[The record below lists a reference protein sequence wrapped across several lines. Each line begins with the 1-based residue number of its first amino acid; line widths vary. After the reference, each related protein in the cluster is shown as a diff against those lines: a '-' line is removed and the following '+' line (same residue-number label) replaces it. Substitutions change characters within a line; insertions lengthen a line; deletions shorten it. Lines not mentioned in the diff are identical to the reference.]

1 MASGTIG
8 EKDGDVAHIE
18 ETRRGSG
25 GAIDKMRFDDERVPE
40 ARGRDLDALP
50 KSYWISPLF
59 VGSYIAI
66 GCGFAAATGG
76 FALVAPLLTVINDD
90 LGPSDNITWV
100 ALVYLLCQAV
110 FFLIVGRLTDIF
122 GRRWFFISGSVIG
135 LIGSILGATATSINQ
150 MIAAEL
156 FIGIASGFQISFF
169 WVVAELVPMKY
180 RYIASSGLYFITFP
194 TNPLA
199 AKVALTIYSN
209 TGGWRGCFYLLI
221 GANGLSVL
229 CWYFF
234 YREFCEV
241 SQTGRGQ

>member
-1 MASGTIG
+1 MADKAIEIEHL
-8 EKDGDVAHIE
+8 EKAPAAHERRASIDAMKHDE
-18 ETRRGSG
+18 ER
-25 GAIDKMRFDDERVPE
+25 APE
-40 ARGRDLDALP
+40 ARGREMEDVP
-50 KSYWISPLF
+50 KSYWVSPLF
-59 VGSYIAI
+59 LGSYIAI

-76 FALVAPLLTVINDD
+76 FALVAPLLNVINED
-90 LGPSDNITWV
+90 LGPSVNITWV
-100 ALVYLLCQAV
+100 ALVYLLCQSV

-135 LIGSILGATATSINQ
+135 LLGSILGATAQSINQ

-199 AKVALTIYSN
+199 AKVALTIYAN
-209 TGGWRGCFYLLI
+209 TGSWRGNFYLLI
-221 GANGLSVL
+221 GANALSVL

-234 YREFCEV
+234 YRE
-241 SQTGRGQ
+241 SQSVLDD